1 MYESFY
7 GLSGKPFQ
15 LNPDPSFFFG
25 SKGHRR
31 ALAYL
36 EYGLHQSEGFIVI
49 TGEIGA
55 GKTTLVRSLLQKL
68 DAKKVVAAQLVSTHL
83 DAEDTLRLVAAA
95 FGLPNKQLKK
105 ADLLLS
111 IEMFLLSLTAAG
123 KRALLIVDEAQNL
136 TPRAVEELRML
147 SNFQLGEHALLQSF
161 LVGQPEFRETMQSRD
176 MEQLRQRVIASYHL
190 GPMDTAETEA
200 YIEHR
205 LKHVG
210 WRGSPVFQA
219 DAHEAIFKAT
229 EGVPRRINTLCD
241 RLMLAGFLTGA
252 RSFGAS
258 DVESVV
264 SEIRDEA
271 GEKAA
276 AAAVA
281 KSHEAAAQH
290 GVAHSAS
297 FGGSNLIG
305 APALFDMDLS
315 QFKLDAE
322 SAQRVRDFVNAHQA
336 GCLEDRLL
344 RIERTLEQTIALL
357 GELAD
362 RSTEPVP
369 EGSQASRKDFE

>member
-68 DAKKVVAAQLVSTHL
+68 DVKKVVAAQLVSTHL

-136 TPRAVEELRML
+136 TPRAIEELRML

-161 LVGQPEFRETMQSRD
+161 LVGQPEFRETMQSPD
-176 MEQLRQRVIASYHL
+176 MQQLRQRVIASYHL
-190 GPMDTAETEA
+190 GPMDPAETEA

-210 WRGSPVFQA
+210 WRGSPAFLA
-219 DAHEAIFKAT
+219 GTHEAIFKAT
-229 EGVPRRINTLCD
+229 DGVPRRINTLCD

-252 RSFGAS
+252 TAFSTEEVA
-258 DVESVV
+258 VVV

-271 GEKAA
+271 GDAAA

-281 KSHEAAAQH
+281 KHGDGGAA
-290 GVAHSAS
+290 VATSGRAA
-297 FGGSNLIG
+297 FGGSHMIG
-305 APALFDMDLS
+305 APELFDMDLS
-315 QFKLDAE
+315 QFKLDAP

-336 GCLEDRLL
+336 GYLEDRLS
-344 RIERTLEQTIALL
+344 RIERTLEQTIAML

-362 RSTEPVP
+362 RSLDAQGKETE
-369 EGSQASRKDFE
+369 

>member
-15 LNPDPSFFFG
+15 LNPDPSFYFG

-31 ALAYL
+31 AMAYL

-68 DAKKVVAAQLVSTHL
+68 DSKKVVAAQLVSTHL

-161 LVGQPEFRETMQSRD
+161 LVGQPEFRETMQSPH
-176 MEQLRQRVIASYHL
+176 MQQLRQRVIASYHL
-190 GPMDTAETEA
+190 GPMDAPETQA

-210 WRGSPVFQA
+210 WRGTPAFQPA
-219 DAHEAIFKAT
+219 AHEAIFAAT
-229 EGVPRRINTLCD
+229 DGVPRRINTLCD
-241 RLMLAGFLTGA
+241 RLLLAGFLAGQT
-252 RSFGAS
+252 SFTVD
-258 DVESVV
+258 DVAGVV
-264 SEIRDEA
+264 NEIRDEA
-271 GEKAA
+271 G
-276 AAAVA
+276 
-281 KSHEAAAQH
+281 AQ
-290 GVAHSAS
+290 GMPQPGTASAGLS
-297 FGGSNLIG
+297 S
-305 APALFDMDLS
+305 PASDAGQFNGRHLLHRPELFDLDLS
-315 QFKLDAE
+315 QFNVDEDTAKRIRE
-322 SAQRVRDFVNAHQA
+322 FVNSYQA
-336 GCLEDRLL
+336 GCLEDRLS
-344 RIERTLEQTIALL
+344 RVEATLEQALALL
-357 GELAD
+357 SELAD
-362 RSTEPVP
+362 RPTVNESEP
-369 EGSQASRKDFE
+369 D